1 MPEVTNIQMILIYYL
16 IHIFHKDTAQEDIQK
31 FQHQF
36 KILLLSTVKE
46 YSHYLTI
53 LKIIGLLS
61 ENQHNTDMDFLNKC
75 KIIQNLNKFEFN
87 SSLSS
92 FLLLKDSI
100 PQYKNINFPKL
111 DSKDNEN
118 IYNEKIKNIS
128 ILLDVINSSLL
139 MHDTNIRFEMFKKYI
154 NNKGDK
160 LNAINQVLSSLNK
173 KKLKSLNDNDLM
185 QHIELQIEN
194 NSFLQNENKKGL
206 QTISNLRKKIIDY

>member
-1 MPEVTNIQMILIYYL
+1 MEEAKKIKQDTEELSKIIKTVFLIYDHVRMLSKNIDEFNTSKIVITRDIKKKTLSQVFEFYKRYPYQMTSNLNNKTRYFIELMKKIFSYNFMPEVTNIQIILIYYL
-16 IHIFHKDTAQEDIQK
+16 IYIFHKDTAKEDIQK

-46 YSHYLTI
+46 YSHYLAI

-75 KIIQNLNKFEFN
+75 KIIQNLNKIEFN

-118 IYNEKIKNIS
+118 IYN
-128 ILLDVINSSLL
+128 
-139 MHDTNIRFEMFKKYI
+139 
-154 NNKGDK
+154 
-160 LNAINQVLSSLNK
+160 
-173 KKLKSLNDNDLM
+173 
-185 QHIELQIEN
+185 
-194 NSFLQNENKKGL
+194 
-206 QTISNLRKKIIDY
+206 